1 MSSENNKNKSSKNI
15 KYISA
20 LKGIILYPYQ
30 KIKPELSIN
39 DYSKDIYDH
48 NSKKNVK
55 GFIKKRY
62 TFKLIKK
69 SDNWYL
75 QAHFLKNGYDAP
87 IFRNLNGQWT
97 VNNARICPN
106 CLYYG
111 KNLLSK
117 DFCDNFYHEY
127 GIPDKGYDY
136 FCGCCHQHQIGY
148 YE

>member
-62 TFKLIKK
+62 TFKLIKNLIIGIYK
-69 SDNWYL
+69 L
-75 QAHFLKNGYDAP
+75 
-87 IFRNLNGQWT
+87 IF
-97 VNNARICPN
+97 
-106 CLYYG
+106 
-111 KNLLSK
+111 
-117 DFCDNFYHEY
+117 
-127 GIPDKGYDY
+127 
-136 FCGCCHQHQIGY
+136 
-148 YE
+148 